1 MPDNDSA
8 RPDDEQ
14 KRGAGRGAAGAGER
28 PGALPEEPARATKI
42 PRQGDGPPALPA
54 GAGPQAEH
62 RPRTEDR
69 PQGGAGRLGDEQVQR
84 LTAQW
89 RAVQTGFVDDPRDA
103 VSRADEL
110 VARAAGLLVT
120 SLDERRRRLRGED
133 GADDSDA
140 GIPTEELRLA
150 MREYHTLLDRL
161 LAV

>member
-14 KRGAGRGAAGAGER
+14 KQGAGRAAAGAGER
-28 PGALPEEPARATKI
+28 PGGLPEEPARATKI
-42 PRQGDGPPALPA
+42 PRQAGGPPELPA
-54 GAGPQAEH
+54 GAGPQAE
-62 RPRTEDR
+62 DR
-69 PQGGAGRLGDEQVQR
+69 PQGGAGQLGDEQVQR